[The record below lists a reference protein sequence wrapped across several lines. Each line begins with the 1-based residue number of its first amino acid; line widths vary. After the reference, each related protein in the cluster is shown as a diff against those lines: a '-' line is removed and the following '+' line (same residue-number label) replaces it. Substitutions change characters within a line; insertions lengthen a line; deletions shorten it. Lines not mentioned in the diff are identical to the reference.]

1 MGTFELATAIEGEGE
16 RYRGAIDPEWFI
28 WGPVG
33 GYLAAIAMRAMGAAS
48 TRRRPATF
56 SCQFLRVGAAG
67 PVEVVVGRR
76 KSGRRAECM
85 QASVIQAGKPL
96 VEAQSWIV
104 ADDLTGLQ
112 HDHARMPHVGAAS
125 DSPPW
130 DGVRDGLRDDE
141 SLNPIWTHIERRL
154 PKRLEAAGSDQ
165 PAPEWSCWMRL
176 ARPIATDDLML
187 QAALVILW
195 MDMAPWNAALATH
208 GWPTTHIAPTLDLTV
223 QFQPDFYGLTANPS
237 EWLLVE
243 TRSPNAGAGLFGG
256 HGMLWSQTGRLLAVG
271 AAQSLC
277 VTNSRFAEQKARAK
291 QAART

>member
-16 RYRGAIDPEWFI
+16 QYRGVIDPEWFI

-33 GYLAAIAMRAMGAAS
+33 GYLAAIAMRAIGAAS
-48 TRRRPATF
+48 THRRPATF
-56 SCQFLRVGAAG
+56 SCQFLNVGAAG
-67 PVEVVVGRR
+67 PVEVVVGRH
-76 KSGRRAECM
+76 KSGRRAECL

-112 HDHARMPHVGAAS
+112 HDHARMPHAGAAS
-125 DSPPW
+125 DLPPW
-130 DGVRDGLRDDE
+130 DGVRDGRRDDE
-141 SLNPIWTHIERRL
+141 SLNPIWAHIERRL
-154 PKRLEAAGSDQ
+154 PRRVEAPDQ

-176 ARPIATDDLML
+176 ARPIPTDDLML

-195 MDMAPWNAALATH
+195 MDMAPWNAALTTH
-208 GWPTTHIAPTLDLTV
+208 GWPTAYIAPTLDLTV
-223 QFQPDFYGLTANPS
+223 QFQPDFYGLVANPS

-243 TRSPNAGAGLFGG
+243 TRSPSAGAGLFGG
-256 HGMLWSQTGRLLAVG
+256 HGRLWSEAGKLLAVG

-277 VTNSRFAEQKARAK
+277 VKNLRFEEQRARAE
-291 QAART
+291 QAARA